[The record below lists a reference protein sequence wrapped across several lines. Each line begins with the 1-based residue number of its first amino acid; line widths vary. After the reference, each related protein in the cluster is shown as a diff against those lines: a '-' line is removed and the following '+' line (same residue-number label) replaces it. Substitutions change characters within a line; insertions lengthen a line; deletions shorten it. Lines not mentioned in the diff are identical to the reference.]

1 MQIYM
6 AIYGVWISKEDKR
19 DTNTRM
25 GGRMTRIEYKHNTNT
40 RMGTNDTNGR
50 NQTRHKCTNESE

>member
-1 MQIYM
+1 M

-19 DTNTRM
+19 D
-25 GGRMTRIEYKHNTNT
+25 TNT

>member
-25 GGRMTRIEYKHNTNT
+25 GA
-40 RMGTNDTNGR
+40 NDTNR
-50 NQTRHKCTNESE
+50 FQTRHKYTNGDE

>member
-25 GGRMTRIEYKHNTNT
+25 GGA
-40 RMGTNDTNGR
+40 NDTNRR